1 MDESYILSITGQ
13 CIYLILIL
21 SAPMLMAALVV
32 GLAISILQA
41 TTQVQEQT
49 LSFVP
54 KIIATFIALMATG
67 TWIASMVG
75 EYAIALFND
84 IPNLGPK

>member
-1 MDESYILSITGQ
+1 MDETYVLAVTGQ
-13 CIYLILIL
+13 TLYLILLL
-21 SAPMLMAALVV
+21 SAPMLIAALVV

-54 KIIATFIALMATG
+54 KIVATFVAILATG
-67 TWIASMVG
+67 TWIAGMV
-75 EYAIALFND
+75 ANFAMSIINN

>member
-1 MDESYILSITGQ
+1 MDESYVLAISGQ
-13 CIYLILIL
+13 TLYLILLL
-21 SAPMLMAALVV
+21 SAPMLIAALVV

-54 KIIATFIALMATG
+54 KIVATFVAILATG
-67 TWIASMVG
+67 TWIAGMVANF
-75 EYAIALFND
+75 AISIINN

>member
-1 MDESYILSITGQ
+1 MDEAYVMSITGQ
-13 CIYLILIL
+13 CLYLILIL
-21 SAPMLMAALVV
+21 SMPALMAALVV
-32 GLAISILQA
+32 GLGISILQA

-54 KIIATFIALMATG
+54 KIVATFVALIATGNWVANMT
-67 TWIASMVG
+67 AS
-75 EYAIALFND
+75 YTIQIITN